1 MKGKHLRVRTLCPLS
16 LAHQGKDKWE
26 GIEELHGMDSEVD
39 EQGSEAVCIHCL
51 ERTIGVLT
59 DSAHSLD

>member
-39 EQGSEAVCIHCL
+39 EQGSEAACIHCL
-51 ERTIGVLT
+51 
-59 DSAHSLD
+59 